1 MVCGVPR
8 GQSRGVT
15 IPPEAPPPP
24 TPEPPSPV
32 SEARTRPTGEQLRNL
47 SGLRRTTHASPE
59 GRHIAGV
66 AGGIA
71 RHFDI
76 DPLLVRVV
84 LVVSVFFGGSGG
96 IVYVAAWL
104 LVPEESAE
112 DGMVPVGPPARN
124 LLLWIAGGIAA
135 ISLLGD
141 AFGDTSVP
149 WFWLAV
155 LAVVALWYAN
165 RGKLGRKRGGPHPPP
180 PAAAAA
186 AAASAAPATS
196 AADTPTV
203 TARIDA
209 PPAQTR
215 YLPAPWA
222 PGSYDPNAPIRPTG
236 PRRPPLLLGRAV
248 AVAALVVGV
257 LGLVDVANWMPV
269 PTSAYPAALLAVFG
283 GFLVLGAFWGRAGGL
298 IFLGLLALTAL
309 PLTMIDPSNIE
320 TSSNIESHPQSVAVL
335 ESSYDVDAGE
345 ILLDMSAIDAKT
357 LDGRELEINS
367 SFGEITVIV
376 PDDATVAVDASISA
390 LGEARVFDETRSD
403 VGGFD
408 LARTH
413 VAGKEGSEPGLAD
426 DADLRL
432 TTTADIGAISVFAE
446 SDPRAAAFIET
457 AERSTP

>member
-1 MVCGVPR
+1 M
-8 GQSRGVT
+8 T

-32 SEARTRPTGEQLRNL
+32 SEARTRPSGEQLRNL

-71 RHFDI
+71 RHFDV
-76 DPLLVRVV
+76 DPLLVRVM
-84 LVVSVFFGGSGG
+84 LVVSVFFGGAGG

-104 LVPEESAE
+104 LVPEDGAE
-112 DGMVPVGPPARN
+112 DGMIPVGPPARN

-155 LAVVALWYAN
+155 LGVVALWYAN
-165 RGKLGRKRGGPHPPP
+165 RGKWGRKRNGP
-180 PAAAAA
+180 PASPAPSATARMDVP
-186 AAASAAPATS
+186 AAP
-196 AADTPTV
+196 
-203 TARIDA
+203 
-209 PPAQTR
+209 TR
-215 YLPAPWA
+215 HLPAPWP
-222 PGSYDPNAPIRPTG
+222 PGSYDPNAPVTPVAR
-236 PRRPPLLLGRAV
+236 RRPPLLFGRAI

-257 LGLVDVANWMPV
+257 LGLVDVADWMPV

-298 IFLGLLALTAL
+298 IFLGLLALAAL
-309 PLTMIDPSNIE
+309 PLTMIDLSNIE
-320 TSSNIESHPQSVAVL
+320 TGSSVEIHPRSVAAL
-335 ESSYDVDAGE
+335 ESSYVVDAGA
-345 ILLDMSAIDAKT
+345 IVVDLSAIDPKT
-357 LDGRELEINS
+357 LDGRDLEITS

-376 PDDATVAVDASISA
+376 PDDATVAAEATVGA
-390 LGEARVFDETRSD
+390 LGEAQVFDETRSD
-403 VGGFD
+403 VGGFN
-408 LARTH
+408 LERTH
-413 VAGKEGSEPGLAD
+413 VAGEEGSESGLAEE
-426 DADLRL
+426 ADLHL
-432 TTTADIGAISVFAE
+432 TATADLGAINVYEE
-446 SDPRAAAFIET
+446 SDPRAARFVGT

>member
-1 MVCGVPR
+1 M
-8 GQSRGVT
+8 T
-15 IPPEAPPPP
+15 IPPEAPLPPN
-24 TPEPPSPV
+24 PEPPSPV
-32 SEARTRPTGEQLRNL
+32 SEPRTRPSGEQLRNL

-59 GRHIAGV
+59 GRHVAGV

-84 LVVSVFFGGSGG
+84 LVVSVFFGGAGG

-165 RGKLGRKRGGPHPPP
+165 RDKLGRKRGGPHPPP
-180 PAAAAA
+180 PAASAGSAET
-186 AAASAAPATS
+186 AASDAPTA
-196 AADTPTV
+196 

-209 PPAQTR
+209 APVPTR
-215 YLPAPWA
+215 HLPAPWA
-222 PGSYDPNAPIRPTG
+222 PGSYDPSAPIRPAG
-236 PRRPPLLLGRAV
+236 PRRPPLLFGRAI

-257 LGLVDVANWMPV
+257 LGLVDVADWMPV

-283 GFLVLGAFWGRAGGL
+283 AFLVLGAFWGRAGGL
-298 IFLGLLALTAL
+298 IFLGLLALVAL
-309 PLTMIDPSNIE
+309 PITMIDFSNFDAGRSVEI
-320 TSSNIESHPQSVAVL
+320 HPRTVAAL
-335 ESSYDVDAGE
+335 ESNYVVDVGE
-345 ILLDMSAIDAKT
+345 IVVDLSAIDPAT
-357 LDGRELEINS
+357 LDGRELEIVS
-367 SFGEITVIV
+367 ELGEITVIV
-376 PDDATVAVDASISA
+376 PDDATVAVEAKIGA
-390 LGEARVFDETRSD
+390 MGEAQVFDETRGD
-403 VGGFD
+403 FGGFTME
-408 LARTH
+408 RTH
-413 VAGKEGSEPGLAD
+413 VAGKKGSENGLD
-426 DADLRL
+426 EDADLLL
-432 TTTADIGAISVFAE
+432 TTTADAGAINIYAE
-446 SDPRAAAFIET
+446 SDPRAARFLE
-457 AERSTP
+457 STGGTR